1 MSIGSDLRQARE
13 EHALTL
19 GEISTRTKIRV
30 PVLRAIE
37 SDDFDHVPG
46 GVITRG
52 FLKLYAREVGLDP
65 DEMARRFNALHA
77 EALENHARKEGAE
90 PGHVEPRK
98 QSIAALPSFFPAAVV
113 IAGIVV
119 LGGGYMAWSRTGR
132 TATPEAPATAA
143 AATTEKPPAPPPGQP
158 EAPPTKPAADAA
170 APVPTTGTPAD
181 ASRAAAGVLRVDV
194 RATEA
199 SWLAATADGEQ
210 VAYRVLN
217 AGDHVSLSIRT
228 EAVLRIGMPGNL
240 TLSINDAPVKP
251 FGRPGTPVTV
261 RITPANYRD
270 LLAQ

>member
-46 GVITRG
+46 GFIARG
-52 FLKLYAREVGLDP
+52 FLKLLRAKSGSTPTRF
-65 DEMARRFNALHA
+65 ARRFNALHA
-77 EALENHARKEGAE
+77 EALEHPATREGAE
-90 PGHVEPRK
+90 PGHAEPR
-98 QSIAALPSFFPAAVV
+98 QPSATAMPSFVPTAVV

-119 LGGGYMAWSRTGR
+119 LGGGYLAWSRTGR
-132 TATPEAPATAA
+132 TAGPEAPATATAA
-143 AATTEKPPAPPPGQP
+143 AATTELPAPPPGQP
-158 EAPPTKPAADAA
+158 EAPATKPATDGA
-170 APVPTTGTPAD
+170 APVPTAGPPAE

-199 SWLAATADGEQ
+199 SWLAATADGQQ

-217 AGDHVSLSIRT
+217 AGDHVSLSIR
-228 EAVLRIGMPGNL
+228 
-240 TLSINDAPVKP
+240 S
-251 FGRPGTPVTV
+251 V
-261 RITPANYRD
+261 RRAAHRH
-270 LLAQ
+270 AG

>member
-19 GEISTRTKIRV
+19 GEISTRTKIRI

-37 SDDFDHVPG
+37 SDDFEHVPG
-46 GVITRG
+46 GVIARG

-65 DEMARRFNALHA
+65 DEIARRFNALHA
-77 EALENHARKEGAE
+77 EALENHARPDGGE
-90 PGHVEPRK
+90 PSHGEPRR
-98 QSIAALPSFFPAAVV
+98 QSAAATPPYFPVAVV
-113 IAGIVV
+113 IAGIVL
-119 LGGGYMAWSRTGR
+119 LGGGYLAWSRTGR
-132 TATPEAPATAA
+132 TARPEAA
-143 AATTEKPPAPPPGQP
+143 AAAPSAAADTPPAPPAGQP
-158 EAPPTKPAADAA
+158 EPPPSKPAPETA
-170 APVPTTGTPAD
+170 APVPTAGTRSE
-181 ASRAAAGVLRVDV
+181 ASPAAAGVLRVDV
-194 RATEA
+194 RATDA
-199 SWLAATADGEQ
+199 SWLAASADGQQ

-240 TLSINDAPVKP
+240 TVSINDAPVKP

-270 LLAQ
+270 LLAP

>member
-1 MSIGSDLRQARE
+1 MSIGSDLREARE
-13 EHALTL
+13 AHALTL

-37 SDDFDHVPG
+37 SDDFAHVPG

-52 FLKLYAREVGLDP
+52 FLKLYAREVGLDS
-65 DEMARRFNALHA
+65 DEIARRFNALQA
-77 EALENHARKEGAE
+77 EALENQGAE
-90 PGHVEPRK
+90 PGHAEPRTP
-98 QSIAALPSFFPAAVV
+98 SASSMPPLLPAVAV
-113 IAGIVV
+113 LAGIVV
-119 LGGGYMAWSRTGR
+119 LGGSYLAWSRTGR
-132 TATPEAPATAA
+132 TAAPEAPATAA
-143 AATTEKPPAPPPGQP
+143 TATAEKPPTAPPIQP
-158 EAPPTKPAADAA
+158 DAPPAKPATDTA
-170 APVPTTGTPAD
+170 APVPTAGTLAE
-181 ASRAAAGVLRVDV
+181 ASPSAAGVLRVDV

-199 SWLAATADGEQ
+199 SWLAATADGQQ

-240 TLSINDAPVKP
+240 TVSINDAPVKP

-270 LLAQ
+270 LLAP